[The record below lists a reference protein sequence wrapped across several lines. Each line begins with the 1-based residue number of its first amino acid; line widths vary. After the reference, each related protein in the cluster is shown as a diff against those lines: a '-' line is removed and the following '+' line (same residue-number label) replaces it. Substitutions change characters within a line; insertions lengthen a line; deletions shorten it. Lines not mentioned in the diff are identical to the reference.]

1 MCCHQIWLQDAKCVS
16 CQTTWL
22 KHASLVL
29 LCVGK
34 LFEACSAVL
43 MRLELQVCCLVR
55 QNFEHVVTVMSSC
68 SFMSDW
74 FDFPVAFQAQAWYC
88 AVNPKPDL
96 EMAGQG
102 KGKGSGSGS
111 GSGKGK
117 GKGKGD
123 DAPGT
128 APRLL

>member
-1 MCCHQIWLQDAKCVS
+1 
-16 CQTTWL
+16 
-22 KHASLVL
+22 
-29 LCVGK
+29 
-34 LFEACSAVL
+34 
-43 MRLELQVCCLVR
+43 
-55 QNFEHVVTVMSSC
+55 
-68 SFMSDW
+68 MSDW

-123 DAPGT
+123 DAPWYRSSLALT
-128 APRLL
+128 AFNLQLF